1 MVKEEINNLE
11 NTNLAKKP
19 GILAAIKAM
28 FLSDEEK
35 IDSNVEK
42 EVENLKAQSAKNIQA
57 LENKILLDKKQEREK
72 LSKDLKPE
80 KVEKMEKIEKA
91 TNNKQNEKIKGEEE
105 LEK

>member
-1 MVKEEINNLE
+1 MVKEEINNLG

-19 GILAAIKAM
+19 GILAAFKAM

-80 KVEKMEKIEKA
+80 KMEKIEKVA
-91 TNNKQNEKIKGEEE
+91 NNKQNEKIKEEE